1 MMTLVVRRARA
12 LSSSVSVG
20 LLAVLTGVGAWLGLW
35 QAPTGPLPAASSWQL
50 VLGTTEASS
59 PLRFT
64 MVVRSAG
71 TSVRPSM
78 SRTVGIVDF
87 PHDEAR
93 ALTVSQSPGL
103 PDQWVESL
111 VVRGRSY
118 ARFGSDI
125 AGQPHFRGPWL
136 QTSGLSIPPFPTL
149 AGSESPS
156 PAPAATD
163 LAAQSQVAGLTEY
176 VGTVEI
182 SCVAGSGAPT
192 TETVRSEAWVDGGGR
207 LVRFETTTLERSER
221 PDIPS
226 VLDTVVVNFSS
237 FGTRIRI
244 NAPANVIGPGLPAGP
259 EASNPLAGCLV
270 TPA

>member
-1 MMTLVVRRARA
+1 MMNIVVRRGRA
-12 LSSSVSVG
+12 LSSSASVG
-20 LLAVLTGVGAWLGLW
+20 LLAVLTGIGAWLGLW
-35 QAPTGPLPAASSWQL
+35 QAPTGPLPAASSWPL

-71 TSVRPSM
+71 LSVQPSM
-78 SRTVGIVDF
+78 SRTVGVVDF

-125 AGQPHFRGPWL
+125 AGQPHFQGPWL
-136 QTSGLSIPPFPTL
+136 RTSGLSIPPFPTL

-156 PAPAATD
+156 TAPGATD
-163 LAAQSQVAGLTEY
+163 LVAESQVAGLTKY
-176 VGTVEI
+176 VGAVAI
-182 SCVAGSGAPT
+182 SCGTGSGTPT

-207 LVRFETTTLERSER
+207 LVRFKTTIERSER
-221 PDIPS
+221 PDAPG
-226 VLDTVVVNFSS
+226 VLDTVAVNLRS
-237 FGTRIRI
+237 FGTRIGI
-244 NAPANVIGPGLPAGP
+244 NAPANVIGPGLPAEPGTP
-259 EASNPLAGCLV
+259 NPLAGCLV